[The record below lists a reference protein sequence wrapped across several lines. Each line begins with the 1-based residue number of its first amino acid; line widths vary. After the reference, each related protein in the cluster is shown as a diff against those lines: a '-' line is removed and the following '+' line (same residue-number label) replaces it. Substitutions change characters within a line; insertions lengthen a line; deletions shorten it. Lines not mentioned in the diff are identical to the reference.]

1 MATFIASAA
10 FVYIVL
16 LSSVATNKYDEKL
29 NVPNF
34 ESAKTFR
41 MQKVNNLWEKA
52 KKVLSADRL
61 SELYQELV
69 NQDNLEKQVKKN
81 KHTGLDDDGLLEA
94 EARDKFLDIIR
105 RYKLEVYFN
114 VPPANGDDNKLML
127 RDEKLIHLW
136 KKAQRAGFSGDE
148 LQKLKEEF
156 HHQQLKLDEY
166 NAVKEEF
173 DTLQGQLEN
182 SLNELEESEGN
193 WKELHLKKKGMK
205 TIHSEIKKGIE
216 NLEKKLEGNS
226 EREFQDERVY
236 DLWLQAKQSNMTAA
250 ELETF
255 KSELKHFE
263 HRIEKHGYLEEELEH
278 RAQYENQYGDDEV
291 PHKDLKE
298 KVHLY
303 GKKVKKHHED
313 LKHRVKMATKHSEL

>member
-1 MATFIASAA
+1 MTTINACAFFI
-10 FVYIVL
+10 YIV
-16 LSSVATNKYDEKL
+16 SSVATSKYDENL

-69 NQDNLEKQVKKN
+69 NQDTLEKQVKKN
-81 KHTGLDDDGLLEA
+81 KHTGLDADGLLEA
-94 EARDKFLDIIR
+94 EARDKYLDIIR

-114 VPPANGDDNKLML
+114 VPPADGDDNKL
-127 RDEKLIHLW
+127 RDEKLTQLW
-136 KKAQRAGFSGDE
+136 KKAQRAGFSENE

-182 SLNELEESEGN
+182 SLNELEESSAN
-193 WKELHLKKKGMK
+193 WKELHVKKKGVK
-205 TIHSEIKKGIE
+205 TIHSEVKQGME
-216 NLEKKLEGNS
+216 NLEKKLEGNL

-236 DLWLQAKQSNMTAA
+236 DLWIQAKHSNMTAA

-263 HRIEKHGYLEEELEH
+263 HRIQKHGYLQEELEQ
-278 RAQYENQYGDDEV
+278 RALHENQNGRN
-291 PHKDLKE
+291 DLKE

-303 GKKVKKHHED
+303 GKKVSKHHED
-313 LKHRVKMATKHSEL
+313 LKLRVKMATKHSEL